1 MKILYIVPAI
11 AQGGV
16 EQMVC
21 TWITGIAKLGHECEV
36 LSTSI
41 DCGFDSKLRSVG
53 VPIHSLKLSSIKY
66 ITSKNIIKDFL
77 KKNKYDIIHGNVF
90 YLNGIFAEVVHKYF
104 PSVRFVSHAHLNT
117 DRRCS
122 SLISQIVN
130 NASHIW
136 LKYLIRKYSNL
147 NLACS
152 NNSGT
157 FLYGDGNYIFF
168 PNAIETYKFKY
179 DEDKRVQLRARY
191 SLEDNVVLMHTGRF
205 SSEKNHTFL
214 IEVFAKIY
222 EKNKNYKLLLFG
234 EGELLEMIKEKVQNR
249 GLSNGVI
256 FMGYRRDVNEFLNAA
271 DLFILPSN
279 IEGFPVALVE
289 AQTNGLNCI
298 VSKASPSECDITG
311 LITFLSLEDSLDD
324 WCKAVISINNRN
336 PRDAYYSKLSSSN
349 FDTTNS
355 THNLLQLYKS
365 LFCVP

>member
-11 AQGGV
+11 AQGGI

-21 TWITGIAKLGHECEV
+21 TWILGMAKMGHECEV
-36 LSTSI
+36 LATSI
-41 DCGFDSKLRSVG
+41 DSGYDSQLRSIG

-66 ITSKNIIKDFL
+66 RYSKNIIKNFL

-90 YLNGIFAEVVHKYF
+90 YLNGVFAEVAHKYF
-104 PSVRFVSHAHLNT
+104 PSTRFVSHAHLNS
-117 DRRCS
+117 DRKCS

-130 NASHIW
+130 NVSHVW
-136 LKYLIRKYSNL
+136 LKYLIRNYSNL

-152 NNSGT
+152 NNSGKYL
-157 FLYGDGNYIFF
+157 FGEGHYIFF
-168 PNAIETYKFKY
+168 PNAIETSRFRY
-179 DEDKRVQLRARY
+179 DENKRTQLRTRY

-205 SSEKNHTFL
+205 SNEKNHNFL
-214 IEVFAKIY
+214 IEVFAKVY
-222 EKNKNYKLLLFG
+222 EKNPHYKLLLFG
-234 EGELLEMIKEKVQNR
+234 EGELLEIIKEKVR
-249 GLSNGVI
+249 YMGLSNGVV

-311 LITFLSLEDSLDD
+311 LITFLSLEDSLED
-324 WCKAVISINNRN
+324 WCKAIVSINYKN

-349 FDTTNS
+349 FDIINS
-355 THNLLQLYKS
+355 THKLLELYKN
-365 LFCVP
+365 LF